1 MDFGAVFID
10 ETVRFNCLSVS
21 VDDNSRTYRDAGLD
35 VVLMNYLGYGRLNGV
50 RFCFDEF
57 NFGMIMR

>member
-1 MDFGAVFID
+1 MKRFGLI
-10 ETVRFNCLSVS
+10 VS
-21 VDDNSRTYRDAGLD
+21 LFRWMITRGRTEIAGLD